1 MRLVMSLSLLMMVKI
16 RMMTVKIRVTMV
28 SSLMYIVNDV
38 LPTIIG
44 LLAGMLINELLR
56 RHREYALH
64 EKALMNGVGMLL
76 KIELYD
82 VHDKYPN
89 GNAPDKIKEHIQS
102 VYEAYHELGMN
113 GYGTQMYND
122 IMNGDNH
129 GGK

>member
-1 MRLVMSLSLLMMVKI
+1 
-16 RMMTVKIRVTMV
+16 MTMKIRVTMV
-28 SSLMYIVNDV
+28 KIRVMMVSSLMDVVSGV

-56 RHREYALH
+56 RRREYALH

-76 KIELYD
+76 RIELLR

-89 GNAPDKIKEHIQS
+89 GSAPDKIKENTQG
-102 VYEAYHELGMN
+102 VYGAYHDLGLN
-113 GYGTQMYND
+113 GYGTVLYND

>member
-1 MRLVMSLSLLMMVKI
+1 MMPSL
-16 RMMTVKIRVTMV
+16 IRVMTV
-28 SSLMYIVNDV
+28 SSLMYVVSGV
-38 LPTIIG
+38 LTTIIG

-56 RHREYALH
+56 RRREYSLH

-89 GNAPDKIKEHIQS
+89 GNAPDKIKEHIQG
-102 VYEAYHELGMN
+102 VYEAYHDLGMN
-113 GYGTQMYND
+113 GYGTQMYTD

>member
-1 MRLVMSLSLLMMVKI
+1 MSLSLLM
-16 RMMTVKIRVTMV
+16 TVKIRVMTV
-28 SSLMYIVNDV
+28 SSLMDV
-38 LPTIIG
+38 VSGVLTTIIG
-44 LLAGMLINELLR
+44 LLAAILINELR
-56 RHREYALH
+56 RRRREYSKH

-89 GNAPDKIKEHIQS
+89 GNAPDKIKEHVQS

>member
-1 MRLVMSLSLLMMVKI
+1 MTKLIQV
-16 RMMTVKIRVTMV
+16 MTVN
-28 SSLMYIVNDV
+28 SLMYLGSGIAT
-38 LPTIIG
+38 TIIG
-44 LLAGMLINELLR
+44 LLAGMLINGLTQ
-56 RHREYALH
+56 RHRSYSMH

-82 VHDKYPN
+82 VHDKYPD
-89 GNAPDKIKEHIQS
+89 GTAPDKIKEHIQG

-122 IMNGDNH
+122 IMNGENH

>member
-1 MRLVMSLSLLMMVKI
+1 MRPGMKL
-16 RMMTVKIRVTMV
+16 IRVMTV
-28 SSLMYIVNDV
+28 SSLMYLGSGIAT
-38 LPTIIG
+38 TIIG
-44 LLAGMLINELLR
+44 LLAGMIINDIMR
-56 RHREYALH
+56 RHREYSAH

-89 GNAPDKIKEHIQS
+89 GNAPDKIKEHIQG

>member
-1 MRLVMSLSLLMMVKI
+1 MTVKILVMMVKI
-16 RMMTVKIRVTMV
+16 LVMMV
-28 SSLMYIVNDV
+28 SDLMSIIIGV
-38 LPTIIG
+38 LTTIIG
-44 LLAGMLINELLR
+44 LLVSMLVKELR
-56 RHREYALH
+56 RRRREYSLH

-89 GNAPDKIKEHIQS
+89 GNAPDKIKEHIQG
-102 VYEAYHELGMN
+102 VYEAYHELGLN

>member
-1 MRLVMSLSLLMMVKI
+1 
-16 RMMTVKIRVTMV
+16 MTVKIRVMTV
-28 SSLMYIVNDV
+28 SSLMSIVIDTF
-38 LPTIIG
+38 PTIIG

-56 RHREYALH
+56 RRREYSQH

-82 VHDKYPN
+82 VHDKYPH
-89 GNAPDKIKEHIQS
+89 GNAPDKIKEHIQG

>member
-1 MRLVMSLSLLMMVKI
+1 MMVKI
-16 RMMTVKIRVTMV
+16 RVMMV
-28 SSLMYIVNDV
+28 SSLMDV
-38 LPTIIG
+38 ISGVLTTIIG

-56 RHREYALH
+56 RHREYLQH

-89 GNAPDKIKEHIQS
+89 GNAPDKIKEHIQG

>member
-1 MRLVMSLSLLMMVKI
+1 MMPSL
-16 RMMTVKIRVTMV
+16 IRVMTV
-28 SSLMYIVNDV
+28 SSLMYIISGVAT
-38 LPTIIG
+38 TIIG
-44 LLAGMLINELLR
+44 LLAGMIIDDIMR
-56 RHREYALH
+56 RHREYSAY

-102 VYEAYHELGMN
+102 VYEAYHGLGMN

-122 IMNGDNH
+122 IMGGNH

>member
-1 MRLVMSLSLLMMVKI
+1 MSLSLLV
-16 RMMTVKIRVTMV
+16 TVKIRVMMV
-28 SSLMYIVNDV
+28 SSLMDV
-38 LPTIIG
+38 VSGVLTTIIG
-44 LLAGMLINELLR
+44 LLAGILINELR
-56 RHREYALH
+56 RRRREYSQH

-82 VHDKYPN
+82 VHDKYPD
-89 GNAPDKIKEHIQS
+89 GNAPDKIKEHIQG

-129 GGK
+129 GNQ

>member
-1 MRLVMSLSLLMMVKI
+1 MRPVRIPTPGTKPI
-16 RMMTVKIRVTMV
+16 RVMTVN
-28 SSLMYIVNDV
+28 SLMYLGSGIAT
-38 LPTIIG
+38 TIIG
-44 LLAGMLINELLR
+44 LLAGMLINGLTQ
-56 RHREYALH
+56 RHRSYSQH

-82 VHDKYPN
+82 VHDKYPD
-89 GNAPDKIKEHIQS
+89 GDAPDKIKEHIQG

-122 IMNGDNH
+122 IMNGVNH